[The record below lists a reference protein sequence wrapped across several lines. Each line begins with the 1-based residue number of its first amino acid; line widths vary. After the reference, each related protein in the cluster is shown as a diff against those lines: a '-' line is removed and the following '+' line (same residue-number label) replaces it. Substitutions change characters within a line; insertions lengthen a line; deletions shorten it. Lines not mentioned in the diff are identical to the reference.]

1 MSETKNAPPRVYRWY
16 RVGGAVMQYLD
27 WMSDGETRAHV
38 FSGDDGADVKIAV
51 SEWPSADAV
60 SLGTTGQRFA
70 ALEARIAALEARL
83 LAPPAVAGTPSP
95 ESVAV
100 FPGGFVPAHD
110 VSDEVRAS
118 LRACN
123 VDHDTC
129 SAEQRSGTGRA
140 AQGTC
145 VRGVVDL
152 VAASADDQHAAERGT
167 PAAGAEVTA
176 SEGGD
181 TARDDSVV
189 AEAVDMLVKADAHE
203 RVAAALDPYDSARR
217 AELMYAAKGL
227 RRAAEERIEV
237 VGERLLLAEAGVL
250 NLSKRL
256 AEARAERDAAN
267 AKVES
272 MRSGVR
278 EMEAERDAMRHEL
291 AEMRAELE
299 RERVRRKAADDALSK
314 SVSGEHRKWATAI
327 ASALDRVDYSG
338 CESFVGREEMAARV
352 AAMRA
357 ELERERKLRRESE
370 EAFKAASDP
379 RSGVAQKRGLV
390 TGARV
395 RSLDGAGRAIARG
408 KIVGWDED
416 GDPEVEHVVAGRACT
431 DTYFADFVELDTEA
445 TT

>member
-1 MSETKNAPPRVYRWY
+1 MSLELENRVAKLERDARVTRELLDATIVEIKAVHARLVAIETRMNAPPVTIDVRPGGFVTRRDVY
-16 RVGGAVMQYLD
+16 
-27 WMSDGETRAHV
+27 
-38 FSGDDGADVKIAV
+38 GDAK
-51 SEWPSADAV
+51 PS
-60 SLGTTGQRFA
+60 
-70 ALEARIAALEARL
+70 
-83 LAPPAVAGTPSP
+83 LAPPAVAWTPSP
-95 ESVAV
+95 DSVAV
-100 FPGGFVPAHD
+100 FPGGLVPAHD

-314 SVSGEHRKWATAI
+314 SISGERRKWATAI

-357 ELERERKLRRESE
+357 ELERERKLRREAE
-370 EAFKAASDP
+370 EAFKTANGMRNEEARRRGLTVGARVRGA
-379 RSGVAQKRGLV
+379 RSGVAFGVIAGFNKSGDPYVFDR
-390 TGARV
+390 
-395 RSLDGAGRAIARG
+395 DGGYGHADGRAYIA
-408 KIVGWDED
+408 ED
-416 GDPEVEHVVAGRACT
+416 L
-431 DTYFADFVELDTEA
+431 ELDTEA

>member
-1 MSETKNAPPRVYRWY
+1 MRNPTTAFNEAVTDAVDTLPGDP
-16 RVGGAVMQYLD
+16 GAK
-27 WMSDGETRAHV
+27 A
-38 FSGDDGADVKIAV
+38 A
-51 SEWPSADAV
+51 SADAV

-227 RRAAEERIEV
+227 RRAAEHASIR
-237 VGERLLLAEAGVL
+237 
-250 NLSKRL
+250 KQ
-256 AEARAERDAAN
+256 ERDAAN

-390 TGARV
+390 TGACV

-431 DTYFADFVELDTEA
+431 DTYYADLVELDTEA